1 LKVGWTNNMTN
12 PKFETNSTNT
22 SPSPLDP
29 GPAFLSFLKAANAK
43 SASSE
48 NTELGSRRTHPD
60 TLEVGSLK
68 SDPFEFPTLSP
79 EFRQNLENA
88 RQIGLDKQKIASHGS
103 VPKLLTTKMSEVRQ
117 SKVDFF
123 WSGRIPLNKMT
134 IIDGDPGTG
143 KSTLVLDLIAR
154 ATSGA
159 PLPHST
165 ITRPP
170 ASAILLIG
178 EDGLGDTVAPRL
190 KAAGA
195 NLDLVTSI
203 DLVETTDKHGLPAD
217 RSFGFP
223 EDLSSLEALFVETRA
238 KFLVVDPLAHFMGRG
253 VSLNAEQDV
262 RQALGPLTRL
272 CERLGVSLLAIR
284 HLAKGNSQFNS
295 TVYYGGGSI
304 GIIALAR
311 AGLIVASH
319 PNDPETKV
327 LMVNKMN
334 VGKPAKAITY
344 RMVDDKQFSCS
355 RIEWG
360 AEINISPQ
368 DLFATQPKSESDRA
382 EEFLISFLS
391 NGARWQSE
399 VVKAAKLE
407 GLSERTLQRVKATT
421 GVKAATTGGASGHW
435 YWHLPDDSKIP
446 SDPHPNEEDKN
457 DEA

>member
-1 LKVGWTNNMTN
+1 MTN
-12 PKFETNSTNT
+12 PDFETKSSNT
-22 SPSPLDP
+22 SPSPLDLDS
-29 GPAFLSFLKAANAK
+29 AFLTFSKAADAK
-43 SASSE
+43 TASSE
-48 NTELGSRRTHPD
+48 DIGSRFAESPPD
-60 TLEVGSLK
+60 TLGVGGLK
-68 SDPFEFPTLSP
+68 NNPFEIPTLSP
-79 EFRQNLENA
+79 EFRQKLENA
-88 RQIGLDKQKIASHGS
+88 RQAGLNQQKITSYGS
-103 VPKLLTTKMSEVRQ
+103 APRLLTTKMSEVQQ

-143 KSTLVLDLIAR
+143 KSTLVIDLIAR

-203 DLVETTDKHGLPAD
+203 DLVEATDKHGLPVD

-223 EDLSSLEALFVETRA
+223 EDLSSLEALFIETGA

-360 AEINISPQ
+360 TEINISPQ

-421 GVKAATTGGASGHW
+421 GVKAATTGGAGGHW
-435 YWHLPDDSKIP
+435 YWHLPDGAELP
-446 SDPHPNEEDKN
+446 SNPHPKEKDKN
-457 DEA
+457 DET